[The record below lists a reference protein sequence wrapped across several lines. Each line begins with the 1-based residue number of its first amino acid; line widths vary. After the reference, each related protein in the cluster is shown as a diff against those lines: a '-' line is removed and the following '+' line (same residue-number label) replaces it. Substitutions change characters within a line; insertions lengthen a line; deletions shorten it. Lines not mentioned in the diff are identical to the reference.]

1 MLVWRRMQ
9 YGCRFHG
16 VDGVIIKFTK
26 HFCCYDF
33 NTIVNKTSDSFEYE
47 ACMLGLGG
55 GAPDPYA
62 GKDILM
68 SGGRMH
74 FWNPQQPE
82 AATPWEARIDEL
94 MREVGRHT
102 DVKIRK
108 KYFKHLVLVPFLDHQ
123 NIHLTMSVV
132 SIENYCFFFFRNFSL
147 LSEHSA
153 SVVFTTIFSSLLQ
166 YQ

>member
-1 MLVWRRMQ
+1 MMLSENMNTLKNQKAEEMGFRHKGSKLYDSENRQVEFSLMTNSNNGLRVEMATVFKENMADIGIDVELQ
-9 YGCRFHG
+9 FL
-16 VDGVIIKFTK
+16 
-26 HFCCYDF
+26 DF

-82 AATPWEARIDEL
+82 AATLGKRA
-94 MREVGRHT
+94 
-102 DVKIRK
+102 
-108 KYFKHLVLVPFLDHQ
+108 
-123 NIHLTMSVV
+123 LT
-132 SIENYCFFFFRNFSL
+132 N
-147 LSEHSA
+147 
-153 SVVFTTIFSSLLQ
+153 
-166 YQ
+166 